1 LPRWGDFL
9 VTPENRFAVR
19 SAQRVLKA
27 LRSDS
32 RRVAFACPLYW
43 HGTHGTGKTALANE
57 LLSQVA
63 MLGSTKLVRTVALAE
78 WPRDQKA
85 LTELQG
91 LDLLLIEGVHQLKKP
106 DVNSLAQLL
115 DGRTKHRKMTIL
127 TGSTGPAN
135 LPNVPRRLCSRLA
148 GGLLLRMEAPGLQS
162 RKMLVREFAK
172 ARRLKLST
180 EAVAWLAAH
189 TTGYRTIVGKLET
202 LRTGRKLSA
211 VALTALQVKETLAKS
226 TQNSQPRE
234 VLQGI
239 VGRVAELYGV
249 KSKELLGASRVR
261 AILVP
266 RQVAMFV
273 AQRFAK
279 CSYAEIGRYF
289 GGRDHTTVINAVKKI
304 VELKKHDHQLA
315 ATLRELADGW

>member
-1 LPRWGDFL
+1 MPRWGDFI

-19 SAQRVLKA
+19 SAQRVLRA

-43 HGTHGTGKTALANE
+43 HGTHGTGKTTLANE

-63 MLGSTKLVRTVALAE
+63 MLGSPKSVRIIALAE
-78 WPRDQKA
+78 WPREQKA

-91 LDLLLIEGVHQLKKP
+91 LDLLMIEGLHQLKKP
-106 DVNSLAQLL
+106 DVNSLVQLL
-115 DGRTKHRKMTIL
+115 DGRTKRRKMTIL

-135 LPNVPRRLCSRLA
+135 LSNVPRRLCSRLA
-148 GGLLLRMEAPGLQS
+148 GGLLLRLEPPGLPS
-162 RKMLVREFAK
+162 RKVLVKEFATV
-172 ARRLKLST
+172 RSLKLT
-180 EAVAWLAAH
+180 AGAVAWLAGH

-202 LRTGRKLSA
+202 LRTGLKPSP
-211 VALTALQVKETLAKS
+211 VALTLLQVKETLAKS
-226 TQNSQPRE
+226 TQHSQPRE

-239 VGRVAELYGV
+239 VGRVAELYGI

-279 CSYAEIGRYF
+279 CSSVEIGRYF
-289 GGRDHTTVINAVKKI
+289 GGRDHTTVLNAVKKI
-304 VELKKHDHQLA
+304 GELKKHDPHLA
-315 ATLRELADGW
+315 ATLRELAGGW